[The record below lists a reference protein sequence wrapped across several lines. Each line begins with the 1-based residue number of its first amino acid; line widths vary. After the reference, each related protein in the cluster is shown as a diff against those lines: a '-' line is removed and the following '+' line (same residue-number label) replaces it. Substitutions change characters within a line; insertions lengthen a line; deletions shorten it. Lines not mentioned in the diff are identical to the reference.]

1 MRKLLLSAMLGMFA
15 LAGFSQTSLNV
26 KAGMSMTNITD
37 SEMDMKVGYTVGL
50 GVDYQFTNT
59 WYLQSGLNFTGKGAK
74 LSGLKVKSHY
84 MEIPVLAAA
93 KFDIADNMKFVVNA
107 GPYVAVGLGGKAE
120 FEGESFKVFKE
131 YDNKDALLKRFDMG
145 IQYGVG
151 LELSNRYLINLSGQ
165 YGFIDT
171 VNNTEESPKNIA
183 FLISLGYRF

>member
-1 MRKLLLSAMLGMFA
+1 MRKLLLSAMLGIFA

-120 FEGESFKVFKE
+120 FEGESLKVFKE

-171 VNNTEESPKNIA
+171 VNNTTESPKNIA

>member
-1 MRKLLLSAMLGMFA
+1 MRKFLLSAMLGMFA

-37 SEMDMKVGYTVGL
+37 SEMDMKIGYTVGL

-74 LSGLKVKSHY
+74 LNGLKVKSHY

-131 YDNKDALLKRFDMG
+131 YDNKDAFMKRFDMG

-151 LELSNRYLINLSGQ
+151 LELSNCYLINLSGQ

-171 VNNTEESPKNIA
+171 INNTTKSPKNIA